1 MPNERVVRLM
11 EVAMGKAVGSLF
23 VRHPLKFTLGVV
35 INLGGVF
42 ALVALIAEAV

>member
-11 EVAMGKAVGSLF
+11 EVAMGKAVGHLF
-23 VRHPLKFTLGVV
+23 VRRPLKLTLGVV

-42 ALVALIAEAV
+42 ALGELVAEAV